1 MSSSDITIDQLIYKR
16 ASKIKGEP
24 LKSSYPNFNQ
34 WSKNKVK
41 KIEIVDFY
49 FDMRD
54 VQWKGKVL
62 TVEYELFTMLIK
74 DWMDRNQWSKERA
87 LDEFFELS

>member
-1 MSSSDITIDQLIYKR
+1 
-16 ASKIKGEP
+16 
-24 LKSSYPNFNQ
+24 
-34 WSKNKVK
+34 
-41 KIEIVDFY
+41 
-49 FDMRD
+49 MRD